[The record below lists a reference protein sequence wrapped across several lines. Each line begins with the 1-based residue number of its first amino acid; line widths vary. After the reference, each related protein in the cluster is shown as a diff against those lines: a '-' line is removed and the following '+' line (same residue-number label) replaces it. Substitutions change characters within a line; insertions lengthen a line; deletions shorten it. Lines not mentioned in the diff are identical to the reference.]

1 MKIKLIKYKTV
12 KSTNDV
18 ALKLIKKNF
27 FEPTLIISDNQ
38 TNGRGRIGKKWI
50 SKTGNL
56 FITLFFRLDKT
67 KISSFVNKE
76 QQTVLLDEKRSISLI
91 LARPDVDENNLIKL
105 NKEDE
110 AFFKRA
116 SIEIKYKGYIE
127 KQTREI
133 NKNKKQNNK
142 KIPPS
147 INYKKISGLS
157 NEVVEKL
164 TKSQPETIGS
174 ASQIEGVTPAAIN
187 LILISI
193 KKQELEKLNA

>member
-1 MKIKLIKYKTV
+1 
-12 KSTNDV
+12 
-18 ALKLIKKNF
+18 
-27 FEPTLIISDNQ
+27 
-38 TNGRGRIGKKWI
+38 
-50 SKTGNL
+50 
-56 FITLFFRLDKT
+56 
-67 KISSFVNKE
+67 
-76 QQTVLLDEKRSISLI
+76 
-91 LARPDVDENNLIKL
+91 LARPDVDENKLIKP
-105 NKEDE
+105 NIEEE

-116 SIEIKYKGYIE
+116 STEIKYKGYIE

-147 INYKKISGLS
+147 INYKEISGLS

-187 LILISI
+187 LILIRI